1 MSINRSKNKPK
12 DIFDDDFEVIY
23 QEDHYSTLL
32 RNELAR
38 GNQDYDDHGNK
49 RGEYNDSKD
58 GYDDHGSYDN
68 GYGRNDD
75 AYDDDYDDYGDDYDD
90 YSDND
95 EYNDYSDNYDDYD
108 DHDDYS
114 DDYNDGYD
122 DYDDGYDS
130 YDDSYDDYDS
140 YDDGYDGY
148 DSYDDGYDD
157 YDDGYD
163 SYDDYDNYNNYHSR
177 DNYNRNNR
185 RGNGYRYADRRQ
197 NNRRDRLTLAF
208 PAARSVKTGGR
219 IICKLV
225 NLLLRSAALI
235 LTAIIIYTL
244 TMNFWKNHSAY
255 GSLFQVFTG
264 ENYILTAYL
273 AVAGFLLLFELTAFL
288 LILFAGKKTDRRG
301 IRYDTGRGLFS
312 FVFIYA
318 GSYLSFFLNS
328 LIPAFPAPLPGIQG
342 ALLVYGSMRSALLPL
357 CIAGIISCLIRRFVV
372 R

>member
-23 QEDHYSTLL
+23 QEDHYSKLL
-32 RNELAR
+32 RKELAR
-38 GNQDYDDHGNK
+38 RNQDYDDHG
-49 RGEYNDSKD
+49 G
-58 GYDDHGSYDN
+58 YDN
-68 GYGRNDD
+68 GYGRNDDDHNNYDD

-95 EYNDYSDNYDDYD
+95 DYN
-108 DHDDYS
+108 DYS

-122 DYDDGYDS
+122 
-130 YDDSYDDYDS
+130 S
-140 YDDGYDGY
+140 YDDGYNG
-148 DSYDDGYDD
+148 

-163 SYDDYDNYNNYHSR
+163 SYDDYDDGYDDYDNYNDYHSR

-255 GSLFQVFTG
+255 GSLFQVFTR

-328 LIPAFPAPLPGIQG
+328 LIPASPAPLQGIQG

>member
-23 QEDHYSTLL
+23 QEDHYSKLL
-32 RNELAR
+32 RKELAR
-38 GNQDYDDHGNK
+38 RNQDYDDHG
-49 RGEYNDSKD
+49 G
-58 GYDDHGSYDN
+58 YDN
-68 GYGRNDD
+68 GYGRNDDDHNNYDD

-90 YSDND
+90 YGDD
-95 EYNDYSDNYDDYD
+95 YDDYSDNDDYN
-108 DHDDYS
+108 DYS

-130 YDDSYDDYDS
+130 YDDGYNGYDDGYDS
-140 YDDGYDGY
+140 YDDGYD
-148 DSYDDGYDD
+148 SYDDYDD

-163 SYDDYDNYNNYHSR
+163 SYDDYDDGYDDYDNYNDYHSR

-244 TMNFWKNHSAY
+244 TMNFWKDHSAY

-328 LIPAFPAPLPGIQG
+328 LIPASPAPLQGIQG

-357 CIAGIISCLIRRFVV
+357 CIAGVISCLIRRFVV

>member
-23 QEDHYSTLL
+23 QEDHYSKLL
-32 RNELAR
+32 RKELAR
-38 GNQDYDDHGNK
+38 RNQDYDDHG
-49 RGEYNDSKD
+49 G
-58 GYDDHGSYDN
+58 YDN
-68 GYGRNDD
+68 GYGRNDDDHDNYDD

-95 EYNDYSDNYDDYD
+95 DYN
-108 DHDDYS
+108 DYS

-130 YDDSYDDYDS
+130 YDDGYNGYD
-140 YDDGYDGY
+140 DGY
-148 DSYDDGYDD
+148 DSYDDYDD

-163 SYDDYDNYNNYHSR
+163 SYDNGYDSYDDGYDSYDDYDDGYDDYDNYNDYHSR

-328 LIPAFPAPLPGIQG
+328 LIPASPAPLQGIQG

-357 CIAGIISCLIRRFVV
+357 CIAGVISCLIRRFVV

>member
-23 QEDHYSTLL
+23 QEDHYSKLL
-32 RNELAR
+32 RKELAR
-38 GNQDYDDHGNK
+38 RNQDYDDHG
-49 RGEYNDSKD
+49 G
-58 GYDDHGSYDN
+58 YDN
-68 GYGRNDD
+68 GYGRNDDDHNNYDD

-90 YSDND
+90 YGDD
-95 EYNDYSDNYDDYD
+95 YDDYSDNDDYN
-108 DHDDYS
+108 DYS
-114 DDYNDGYD
+114 DDYNDGYDSYDDGYNGYDDGYDSYDDGYDSYDDYD

-130 YDDSYDDYDS
+130 YDDGYDS
-140 YDDGYDGY
+140 YDD
-148 DSYDDGYDD
+148 YDDGYDD
-157 YDDGYD
+157 YD
-163 SYDDYDNYNNYHSR
+163 NYNDYHSR

-255 GSLFQVFTG
+255 GSLFQVFTR

-328 LIPAFPAPLPGIQG
+328 LIPASPAPLQGIQG

-357 CIAGIISCLIRRFVV
+357 CIAGVISCLIRRFVV

>member
-23 QEDHYSTLL
+23 QEDHYSKLL
-32 RNELAR
+32 RKELDR
-38 GNQDYDDHGNK
+38 RNQDYDDHG
-49 RGEYNDSKD
+49 G
-58 GYDDHGSYDN
+58 YDN
-68 GYGRNDD
+68 GYGRNDDDHDNYDD

-95 EYNDYSDNYDDYD
+95 DYNDYSDNY
-108 DHDDYS
+108 DDYS

-130 YDDSYDDYDS
+130 YDD
-140 YDDGYDGY
+140 G
-148 DSYDDGYDD
+148 
-157 YDDGYD
+157 
-163 SYDDYDNYNNYHSR
+163 YDDYDNYNDYHSR

-328 LIPAFPAPLPGIQG
+328 LIPASPAPLQGIQG

>member
-23 QEDHYSTLL
+23 QEDHYSKLL
-32 RNELAR
+32 RKELDR
-38 GNQDYDDHGNK
+38 RNQDYDDHG
-49 RGEYNDSKD
+49 G
-58 GYDDHGSYDN
+58 YDN

-75 AYDDDYDDYGDDYDD
+75 DHDNYDDDYDDYGDDYDD

-95 EYNDYSDNYDDYD
+95 DYNDYSDNY
-108 DHDDYS
+108 DDYS

-130 YDDSYDDYDS
+130 YDD
-140 YDDGYDGY
+140 GYDGY
-148 DSYDDGYDD
+148 D
-157 YDDGYD
+157 
-163 SYDDYDNYNNYHSR
+163 NYNDYHSR

-328 LIPAFPAPLPGIQG
+328 LIPASPAPLQGIQG

>member
-23 QEDHYSTLL
+23 QEDHYSKLL
-32 RNELAR
+32 RKELAR
-38 GNQDYDDHGNK
+38 RNQDYDDHG
-49 RGEYNDSKD
+49 G
-58 GYDDHGSYDN
+58 YDN
-68 GYGRNDD
+68 GYGRNDDDHNNYDD

-90 YSDND
+90 YGDD
-95 EYNDYSDNYDDYD
+95 YDDYSDNDDYN
-108 DHDDYS
+108 DYS

-130 YDDSYDDYDS
+130 YDDGYNGYDDGYDS
-140 YDDGYDGY
+140 YDDGYD
-148 DSYDDGYDD
+148 SYDDYDD

-163 SYDDYDNYNNYHSR
+163 SYDDYDDGYDDYDNYNDYHSR

-255 GSLFQVFTG
+255 GSLFQVFTR

-328 LIPAFPAPLPGIQG
+328 LIPASPAPLQGIQG

>member
-23 QEDHYSTLL
+23 QEDHYSKLL
-32 RNELAR
+32 RKELAR
-38 GNQDYDDHGNK
+38 RNQDYDDHG
-49 RGEYNDSKD
+49 G
-58 GYDDHGSYDN
+58 YDN
-68 GYGRNDD
+68 GYGRNDDDHNNYDD

-90 YSDND
+90 YGDD
-95 EYNDYSDNYDDYD
+95 YDDYSDNDDYN
-108 DHDDYS
+108 DYS

-130 YDDSYDDYDS
+130 YDDGYNG
-140 YDDGYDGY
+140 YDDGYD
-148 DSYDDGYDD
+148 S

-163 SYDDYDNYNNYHSR
+163 SYDDYDDGYDDYDNYNDYHSR

-244 TMNFWKNHSAY
+244 TMNFWKDHSAY

-328 LIPAFPAPLPGIQG
+328 LIPASPAPLQGIQG

>member
-23 QEDHYSTLL
+23 QEDHYSKLL
-32 RNELAR
+32 RKELDR
-38 GNQDYDDHGNK
+38 RNQDYDDHG
-49 RGEYNDSKD
+49 G
-58 GYDDHGSYDN
+58 YDN
-68 GYGRNDD
+68 GYGRNDDDHDNYDD

-95 EYNDYSDNYDDYD
+95 DYNDYSDNYDDY
-108 DHDDYS
+108 S
-114 DDYNDGYD
+114 DDYNDDYD
-122 DYDDGYDS
+122 DYD
-130 YDDSYDDYDS
+130 
-140 YDDGYDGY
+140 DGY

-157 YDDGYD
+157 YD
-163 SYDDYDNYNNYHSR
+163 NYNDYHSR

-328 LIPAFPAPLPGIQG
+328 LIPASPAPLQGIQG

>member
-23 QEDHYSTLL
+23 QEDHYSKLL
-32 RNELAR
+32 RKELDR
-38 GNQDYDDHGNK
+38 RNQDYDDHG
-49 RGEYNDSKD
+49 G
-58 GYDDHGSYDN
+58 YDN
-68 GYGRNDD
+68 GYGRNDDDHDNYDD

-95 EYNDYSDNYDDYD
+95 DYNDYSDNY
-108 DHDDYS
+108 DDYS

-130 YDDSYDDYDS
+130 YDD
-140 YDDGYDGY
+140 G
-148 DSYDDGYDD
+148 
-157 YDDGYD
+157 
-163 SYDDYDNYNNYHSR
+163 YDDYDNYNDYHSR

-185 RGNGYRYADRRQ
+185 RGNGYRYADRQQ

-328 LIPAFPAPLPGIQG
+328 LIPASPAPLQGIQG

>member
-23 QEDHYSTLL
+23 QEDHYSKLL
-32 RNELAR
+32 RKELAR
-38 GNQDYDDHGNK
+38 RNQDYDDHG
-49 RGEYNDSKD
+49 G
-58 GYDDHGSYDN
+58 YDN
-68 GYGRNDD
+68 GYGRNDDDHNNYDD

-90 YSDND
+90 YGDDYDDYSDND
-95 EYNDYSDNYDDYD
+95 DYNDYSDDY
-108 DHDDYS
+108 DDYS
-114 DDYNDGYD
+114 DDYNDDYD
-122 DYDDGYDS
+122 DYD
-130 YDDSYDDYDS
+130 
-140 YDDGYDGY
+140 DGY

-157 YDDGYD
+157 YD
-163 SYDDYDNYNNYHSR
+163 NYNDYHSR

-328 LIPAFPAPLPGIQG
+328 LIPASPAPLQGIQG

>member
-23 QEDHYSTLL
+23 QEDHYSKLL
-32 RNELAR
+32 RKELAR
-38 GNQDYDDHGNK
+38 RNQDYDDHG
-49 RGEYNDSKD
+49 G
-58 GYDDHGSYDN
+58 YDN
-68 GYGRNDD
+68 GYGRNDDDHNNYDD

-90 YSDND
+90 YGDD
-95 EYNDYSDNYDDYD
+95 YDDYSDNDDYN
-108 DHDDYS
+108 DYS

-130 YDDSYDDYDS
+130 YDDGYNGYDDGYDS
-140 YDDGYDGY
+140 YDDGYD
-148 DSYDDGYDD
+148 SYDD

-163 SYDDYDNYNNYHSR
+163 SYDDYDDGYDDYDNYNDYHSR

-255 GSLFQVFTG
+255 GSLFQVFTR

-328 LIPAFPAPLPGIQG
+328 LIPASPAPLQGIQG

>member
-23 QEDHYSTLL
+23 QEDHYSKLL
-32 RNELAR
+32 RKELAR
-38 GNQDYDDHGNK
+38 RNQDYDDHG
-49 RGEYNDSKD
+49 G
-58 GYDDHGSYDN
+58 YDN
-68 GYGRNDD
+68 GYGRNDDDHDNYDD

-95 EYNDYSDNYDDYD
+95 DYN
-108 DHDDYS
+108 DYS

-130 YDDSYDDYDS
+130 YDDGYNG
-140 YDDGYDGY
+140 YDDGYD
-148 DSYDDGYDD
+148 S

-163 SYDDYDNYNNYHSR
+163 SYDDYDDGYDDYDNYNDYHSR

-244 TMNFWKNHSAY
+244 TMNFWKDHSAY

-328 LIPAFPAPLPGIQG
+328 LIPASPAPLQGIQG

>member
-23 QEDHYSTLL
+23 QEDHYSKLL
-32 RNELAR
+32 RKELDR
-38 GNQDYDDHGNK
+38 RNQDYDDHG
-49 RGEYNDSKD
+49 G
-58 GYDDHGSYDN
+58 YDN
-68 GYGRNDD
+68 GYGRNDDDHDNYDD

-90 YSDND
+90 YSNND
-95 EYNDYSDNYDDYD
+95 DYNDYSDNY
-108 DHDDYS
+108 DDYS

-130 YDDSYDDYDS
+130 YDD
-140 YDDGYDGY
+140 G
-148 DSYDDGYDD
+148 
-157 YDDGYD
+157 
-163 SYDDYDNYNNYHSR
+163 YDDYDNYNDYHSR

-328 LIPAFPAPLPGIQG
+328 LIPASPAPLQGIQG

>member
-23 QEDHYSTLL
+23 QEDHYSKLL
-32 RNELAR
+32 RKELAR
-38 GNQDYDDHGNK
+38 RNQDYDDHG
-49 RGEYNDSKD
+49 G
-58 GYDDHGSYDN
+58 YDN
-68 GYGRNDD
+68 GYGRNDDDHDNYDD

-95 EYNDYSDNYDDYD
+95 DYN
-108 DHDDYS
+108 DYS

-130 YDDSYDDYDS
+130 YDDGYNGYDDGYDS
-140 YDDGYDGY
+140 YDDGYD
-148 DSYDDGYDD
+148 SYDDYDD

-163 SYDDYDNYNNYHSR
+163 SYDDYDDGYDDYDNYNDYHSR

-255 GSLFQVFTG
+255 GSLFQVFTR

-328 LIPAFPAPLPGIQG
+328 LIPASPAPLQGIQG

>member
-23 QEDHYSTLL
+23 QEDHYSKLL
-32 RNELAR
+32 RKELAR
-38 GNQDYDDHGNK
+38 RNQDYDDHG
-49 RGEYNDSKD
+49 G
-58 GYDDHGSYDN
+58 YDN
-68 GYGRNDD
+68 GYGRNDDDHDNYDD

-95 EYNDYSDNYDDYD
+95 DYN
-108 DHDDYS
+108 DYS

-130 YDDSYDDYDS
+130 YDDGYNGYDDGYDS
-140 YDDGYDGY
+140 YDDGYD
-148 DSYDDGYDD
+148 SYDDYDD

-163 SYDDYDNYNNYHSR
+163 SYDNYNDYHSR

-244 TMNFWKNHSAY
+244 TMNFWKDHSAY
-255 GSLFQVFTG
+255 GSLFQVFTR

-328 LIPAFPAPLPGIQG
+328 LIPASPAPLQGIQG

-357 CIAGIISCLIRRFVV
+357 CIAGVISCLIRRFVV

>member
-23 QEDHYSTLL
+23 QEDHYSKLL
-32 RNELAR
+32 RKELDR
-38 GNQDYDDHGNK
+38 RNQDYDDHG
-49 RGEYNDSKD
+49 G
-58 GYDDHGSYDN
+58 YDN
-68 GYGRNDD
+68 GYGRNDDDHNNYDD

-90 YSDND
+90 YGDDYDDYSDND
-95 EYNDYSDNYDDYD
+95 DYNDYSDNYDDY
-108 DHDDYS
+108 S
-114 DDYNDGYD
+114 DDYNDDYD
-122 DYDDGYDS
+122 DYD
-130 YDDSYDDYDS
+130 
-140 YDDGYDGY
+140 DGY

-157 YDDGYD
+157 YD
-163 SYDDYDNYNNYHSR
+163 NYNDYHSR

-328 LIPAFPAPLPGIQG
+328 LIPASPAPLQGIQG

>member
-23 QEDHYSTLL
+23 QEDHYSKLL
-32 RNELAR
+32 RKELDR
-38 GNQDYDDHGNK
+38 RNQDYDDHG
-49 RGEYNDSKD
+49 G
-58 GYDDHGSYDN
+58 YDN
-68 GYGRNDD
+68 GYGRNDDDHDNYDD

-95 EYNDYSDNYDDYD
+95 DYNDYSDNY
-108 DHDDYS
+108 DDYS

-130 YDDSYDDYDS
+130 YDD
-140 YDDGYDGY
+140 
-148 DSYDDGYDD
+148 YDDGYDD
-157 YDDGYD
+157 YD
-163 SYDDYDNYNNYHSR
+163 NYNDYHSR

-328 LIPAFPAPLPGIQG
+328 LIPASPAPLQGIQG

>member
-23 QEDHYSTLL
+23 QEDHYSKLL
-32 RNELAR
+32 RKELAR
-38 GNQDYDDHGNK
+38 RNQDYDDHG
-49 RGEYNDSKD
+49 G
-58 GYDDHGSYDN
+58 YDN
-68 GYGRNDD
+68 GYGRNDDDHNNYDD

-95 EYNDYSDNYDDYD
+95 DYN
-108 DHDDYS
+108 DYS

-130 YDDSYDDYDS
+130 YDDGYNGYDDGYDS
-140 YDDGYDGY
+140 YDDGYD
-148 DSYDDGYDD
+148 SYDDYDD

-163 SYDDYDNYNNYHSR
+163 SYDDYDDGYDDYDNYNDYHSR

-255 GSLFQVFTG
+255 GSLFQVFTR

-328 LIPAFPAPLPGIQG
+328 LIPASPAPLQGIQG

>member
-23 QEDHYSTLL
+23 QEDHYSKLL
-32 RNELAR
+32 RKELAR
-38 GNQDYDDHGNK
+38 RNQDYDDH
-49 RGEYNDSKD
+49 
-58 GYDDHGSYDN
+58 
-68 GYGRNDD
+68 
-75 AYDDDYDDYGDDYDD
+75 GDDYDD

-95 EYNDYSDNYDDYD
+95 DYN
-108 DHDDYS
+108 DYS

-130 YDDSYDDYDS
+130 YDDGYNGYDDGYDS
-140 YDDGYDGY
+140 YDDGYD
-148 DSYDDGYDD
+148 SYDDYDD

-163 SYDDYDNYNNYHSR
+163 SYDDYDDGYDDYDNYNDYHSR

-244 TMNFWKNHSAY
+244 TMNFWKDHSAY

-328 LIPAFPAPLPGIQG
+328 LIPASPAPLQGIQG

-357 CIAGIISCLIRRFVV
+357 CIAGVISCLIRRFVV

>member
-23 QEDHYSTLL
+23 QEDHYSKLL
-32 RNELAR
+32 RKELDR
-38 GNQDYDDHGNK
+38 RNQDYDDHG
-49 RGEYNDSKD
+49 G
-58 GYDDHGSYDN
+58 YDN
-68 GYGRNDD
+68 GYGRNDDDHDNYDD

-95 EYNDYSDNYDDYD
+95 DYNDYSDNY
-108 DHDDYS
+108 DDYS

-130 YDDSYDDYDS
+130 YDD
-140 YDDGYDGY
+140 GYDGY
-148 DSYDDGYDD
+148 D
-157 YDDGYD
+157 
-163 SYDDYDNYNNYHSR
+163 NYNDYHSR

-328 LIPAFPAPLPGIQG
+328 LIPASPAPLQGIQG

>member
-23 QEDHYSTLL
+23 QEDHYSKLL
-32 RNELAR
+32 RKELAR
-38 GNQDYDDHGNK
+38 RNQDYDDHG
-49 RGEYNDSKD
+49 G
-58 GYDDHGSYDN
+58 YDN
-68 GYGRNDD
+68 GYGRNDDDHNNYDD

-90 YSDND
+90 YGDD
-95 EYNDYSDNYDDYD
+95 YDDYSDNDDYN
-108 DHDDYS
+108 DYS

-130 YDDSYDDYDS
+130 YDDGYNG
-140 YDDGYDGY
+140 YDDGYD
-148 DSYDDGYDD
+148 S

-163 SYDDYDNYNNYHSR
+163 SYDDYDDGYDGYDDYDDGYDDYDNYNDYHSR

-244 TMNFWKNHSAY
+244 TMNFWKDHSAY
-255 GSLFQVFTG
+255 GSLFQVFTR

-328 LIPAFPAPLPGIQG
+328 LIPASPAPLQGIQG

-357 CIAGIISCLIRRFVV
+357 CIAGVISCLIRRFVV

>member
-23 QEDHYSTLL
+23 QEDHYSKLL
-32 RNELAR
+32 RKELAR
-38 GNQDYDDHGNK
+38 RNQDYDDHG
-49 RGEYNDSKD
+49 G
-58 GYDDHGSYDN
+58 YDN
-68 GYGRNDD
+68 GYGRNDDDHNNYDD

-95 EYNDYSDNYDDYD
+95 DYN
-108 DHDDYS
+108 DYS

-122 DYDDGYDS
+122 SYDDGYNGYDDGYDS
-130 YDDSYDDYDS
+130 YDD
-140 YDDGYDGY
+140 GY
-148 DSYDDGYDD
+148 DSYDD

-163 SYDDYDNYNNYHSR
+163 SYDDYDDGYDDYDNYNDYHSR

-255 GSLFQVFTG
+255 GSLFQVFTR

-328 LIPAFPAPLPGIQG
+328 LIPASPAPLQGIQG

>member
-23 QEDHYSTLL
+23 QEDHYSKLL
-32 RNELAR
+32 RKELAR
-38 GNQDYDDHGNK
+38 RNQDYDDHG
-49 RGEYNDSKD
+49 G
-58 GYDDHGSYDN
+58 YDN
-68 GYGRNDD
+68 GYGRNDDDHNNYDD

-90 YSDND
+90 YGDD
-95 EYNDYSDNYDDYD
+95 YDDYSDNDDYN
-108 DHDDYS
+108 DYS

-122 DYDDGYDS
+122 SYDDGYNGYDDGYDS
-130 YDDSYDDYDS
+130 YDD
-140 YDDGYDGY
+140 GY
-148 DSYDDGYDD
+148 DSYDDYDD

-163 SYDDYDNYNNYHSR
+163 SYDDYDDGYDDYDNYNDYHSR

-255 GSLFQVFTG
+255 GSLFQVFTR

-328 LIPAFPAPLPGIQG
+328 LIPASPAPLQGIQG

>member
-23 QEDHYSTLL
+23 QEDHYSKLL
-32 RNELAR
+32 RKELAR
-38 GNQDYDDHGNK
+38 RNQDYDDHG
-49 RGEYNDSKD
+49 G
-58 GYDDHGSYDN
+58 YDN
-68 GYGRNDD
+68 GYGRNDDDHNNYDD

-90 YSDND
+90 YGDD
-95 EYNDYSDNYDDYD
+95 YDDYSDNDDYN
-108 DHDDYS
+108 DYS

-122 DYDDGYDS
+122 SYDDGYNGYDDGYDS
-130 YDDSYDDYDS
+130 YDD
-140 YDDGYDGY
+140 GY
-148 DSYDDGYDD
+148 DSYDD

-163 SYDDYDNYNNYHSR
+163 SYDDYDDGYDDYDNYNDYHSR

-255 GSLFQVFTG
+255 GSLFQVFTR

-328 LIPAFPAPLPGIQG
+328 LIPASPAPLQGIQG

>member
-23 QEDHYSTLL
+23 QEDHYSKLL
-32 RNELAR
+32 RKELAR
-38 GNQDYDDHGNK
+38 RNQDYDDHG
-49 RGEYNDSKD
+49 G
-58 GYDDHGSYDN
+58 YDN
-68 GYGRNDD
+68 GYGRNDDDHDNYDD

-95 EYNDYSDNYDDYD
+95 DYN
-108 DHDDYS
+108 DYS

-130 YDDSYDDYDS
+130 YDDGYNG
-140 YDDGYDGY
+140 YDDGYD
-148 DSYDDGYDD
+148 S

-163 SYDDYDNYNNYHSR
+163 SYDDYDDGYDDYDNYNDYHSR

-244 TMNFWKNHSAY
+244 TMNFWKDHSAY
-255 GSLFQVFTG
+255 GSLFQVFTR

-328 LIPAFPAPLPGIQG
+328 LIPASPAPLQGIQG

-357 CIAGIISCLIRRFVV
+357 CIAGVISCLIRRFVV

>member
-23 QEDHYSTLL
+23 QEDHYSKLL
-32 RNELAR
+32 RKELDR
-38 GNQDYDDHGNK
+38 RNQDYDDHG
-49 RGEYNDSKD
+49 G
-58 GYDDHGSYDN
+58 YDN
-68 GYGRNDD
+68 GYGRNDDDHDNYDD

-95 EYNDYSDNYDDYD
+95 DYNDYSDNY
-108 DHDDYS
+108 DDYS

-130 YDDSYDDYDS
+130 YDD
-140 YDDGYDGY
+140 G
-148 DSYDDGYDD
+148 
-157 YDDGYD
+157 
-163 SYDDYDNYNNYHSR
+163 YDDYDNYNDYHSR

-328 LIPAFPAPLPGIQG
+328 LIPASPAPLQGIQG
-342 ALLVYGSMRSALLPL
+342 ALLVYEIGRAH
-357 CIAGIISCLIRRFVV
+357 V
-372 R
+372 

>member
-23 QEDHYSTLL
+23 QEDHYSKLL
-32 RNELAR
+32 RKELAR
-38 GNQDYDDHGNK
+38 RNQDYDDHG
-49 RGEYNDSKD
+49 G
-58 GYDDHGSYDN
+58 YDN
-68 GYGRNDD
+68 GYGRNDDDHDNYDD

-95 EYNDYSDNYDDYD
+95 DYNDYSDNY
-108 DHDDYS
+108 DDYS

-130 YDDSYDDYDS
+130 YDD
-140 YDDGYDGY
+140 G
-148 DSYDDGYDD
+148 
-157 YDDGYD
+157 
-163 SYDDYDNYNNYHSR
+163 YDDYDNYNDYHSR

-328 LIPAFPAPLPGIQG
+328 LIPASPAPLQGIQG

>member
-23 QEDHYSTLL
+23 QEDHYSKLL
-32 RNELAR
+32 RKELAR
-38 GNQDYDDHGNK
+38 RNQDYDDHG
-49 RGEYNDSKD
+49 G
-58 GYDDHGSYDN
+58 YDN
-68 GYGRNDD
+68 GYGRNDDDHNNYDD

-90 YSDND
+90 YGDD
-95 EYNDYSDNYDDYD
+95 YDDYSDNDDYN
-108 DHDDYS
+108 DYS

-130 YDDSYDDYDS
+130 YDD
-140 YDDGYDGY
+140 GYNG
-148 DSYDDGYDD
+148 

-163 SYDDYDNYNNYHSR
+163 SYDDYDDGYDDYDNYNDYHSR

-328 LIPAFPAPLPGIQG
+328 LIPASPAPLQGIQG

>member
-23 QEDHYSTLL
+23 QEDHYSKLL
-32 RNELAR
+32 RKELAR
-38 GNQDYDDHGNK
+38 RNQDYDDHG
-49 RGEYNDSKD
+49 G
-58 GYDDHGSYDN
+58 YDN
-68 GYGRNDD
+68 GYGRNDDDHDNYDD

-95 EYNDYSDNYDDYD
+95 DYN
-108 DHDDYS
+108 DYS

-130 YDDSYDDYDS
+130 YDDGYNGYDDGYDS
-140 YDDGYDGY
+140 YDDGYD
-148 DSYDDGYDD
+148 SYDDYDD

-163 SYDDYDNYNNYHSR
+163 SYDDGYDSYDDYDDGYDDYDNYNDYHSR

-244 TMNFWKNHSAY
+244 TMNFWKDHSAY
-255 GSLFQVFTG
+255 GSLFQVFTR

-328 LIPAFPAPLPGIQG
+328 LIPASPAPLQGIQG

-357 CIAGIISCLIRRFVV
+357 CIAGVISCLIRRFVV

>member
-23 QEDHYSTLL
+23 QEDHYSKLL
-32 RNELAR
+32 RKELAR
-38 GNQDYDDHGNK
+38 RNQDYDDH
-49 RGEYNDSKD
+49 
-58 GYDDHGSYDN
+58 
-68 GYGRNDD
+68 
-75 AYDDDYDDYGDDYDD
+75 GDDYDD

-95 EYNDYSDNYDDYD
+95 DYN
-108 DHDDYS
+108 DYS

-130 YDDSYDDYDS
+130 YDDGYNGYDDGYDS
-140 YDDGYDGY
+140 YDDGYD
-148 DSYDDGYDD
+148 SYDDYDD

-163 SYDDYDNYNNYHSR
+163 SYDDYDDGYDDYDNYNDYHSR

-244 TMNFWKNHSAY
+244 TMNFWKDHSAY
-255 GSLFQVFTG
+255 GSLFQVFTR

-328 LIPAFPAPLPGIQG
+328 LIPASPAPLQGIQG

-357 CIAGIISCLIRRFVV
+357 CIAGVISCLIRRFVV

>member
-1 MSINRSKNKPK
+1 
-12 DIFDDDFEVIY
+12 
-23 QEDHYSTLL
+23 
-32 RNELAR
+32 
-38 GNQDYDDHGNK
+38 
-49 RGEYNDSKD
+49 
-58 GYDDHGSYDN
+58 
-68 GYGRNDD
+68 
-75 AYDDDYDDYGDDYDD
+75 
-90 YSDND
+90 
-95 EYNDYSDNYDDYD
+95 
-108 DHDDYS
+108 
-114 DDYNDGYD
+114 
-122 DYDDGYDS
+122 
-130 YDDSYDDYDS
+130 
-140 YDDGYDGY
+140 
-148 DSYDDGYDD
+148 
-157 YDDGYD
+157 
-163 SYDDYDNYNNYHSR
+163 YHSR

-225 NLLLRSAALI
+225 NLLLRSSALI

-255 GSLFQVFTG
+255 GSLFQVFTR

-328 LIPAFPAPLPGIQG
+328 LIPASPAPLQGIQG

>member
-23 QEDHYSTLL
+23 QEDHYSKLL
-32 RNELAR
+32 RKELAR
-38 GNQDYDDHGNK
+38 RNQDYDDHG
-49 RGEYNDSKD
+49 G
-58 GYDDHGSYDN
+58 YDN
-68 GYGRNDD
+68 GYGRNDDDHNNYDD

-95 EYNDYSDNYDDYD
+95 DYN
-108 DHDDYS
+108 DYS

-122 DYDDGYDS
+122 SYDDGYNGYDDGYDS
-130 YDDSYDDYDS
+130 
-140 YDDGYDGY
+140 
-148 DSYDDGYDD
+148 

-163 SYDDYDNYNNYHSR
+163 SYDDYDDGYDDYDNYNDYHSR

-255 GSLFQVFTG
+255 GSLFQVFTR

-328 LIPAFPAPLPGIQG
+328 LIPASPAPLQGIQG

-357 CIAGIISCLIRRFVV
+357 CIAGVISCLIRRFVV

>member
-23 QEDHYSTLL
+23 QEDHYSKLL
-32 RNELAR
+32 RKELAR
-38 GNQDYDDHGNK
+38 RNQDYDDHG
-49 RGEYNDSKD
+49 G
-58 GYDDHGSYDN
+58 YDN
-68 GYGRNDD
+68 GYGRNDDDHDNYDD

-95 EYNDYSDNYDDYD
+95 DYN
-108 DHDDYS
+108 DYS

-130 YDDSYDDYDS
+130 YDDGYNGYDDGYDS
-140 YDDGYDGY
+140 YDDGYD
-148 DSYDDGYDD
+148 SYDDYDD

-163 SYDDYDNYNNYHSR
+163 SYDDYDDGYDDYDNYNDYHSR

-244 TMNFWKNHSAY
+244 TMNFWKDHSAY
-255 GSLFQVFTG
+255 GSLFQVFTR

-328 LIPAFPAPLPGIQG
+328 LIPASPAPLQGIQG

-357 CIAGIISCLIRRFVV
+357 CIAGVISCLIRRFVV

>member
-1 MSINRSKNKPK
+1 M
-12 DIFDDDFEVIY
+12 
-23 QEDHYSTLL
+23 
-32 RNELAR
+32 
-38 GNQDYDDHGNK
+38 
-49 RGEYNDSKD
+49 
-58 GYDDHGSYDN
+58 
-68 GYGRNDD
+68 
-75 AYDDDYDDYGDDYDD
+75 
-90 YSDND
+90 
-95 EYNDYSDNYDDYD
+95 
-108 DHDDYS
+108 
-114 DDYNDGYD
+114 
-122 DYDDGYDS
+122 
-130 YDDSYDDYDS
+130 
-140 YDDGYDGY
+140 
-148 DSYDDGYDD
+148 
-157 YDDGYD
+157 
-163 SYDDYDNYNNYHSR
+163 
-177 DNYNRNNR
+177 
-185 RGNGYRYADRRQ
+185 
-197 NNRRDRLTLAF
+197 
-208 PAARSVKTGGR
+208 
-219 IICKLV
+219 

-255 GSLFQVFTG
+255 GSLFQVFTR

-328 LIPAFPAPLPGIQG
+328 LIPASPAPLQGIQG

>member
-23 QEDHYSTLL
+23 QEDHYSKLL
-32 RNELAR
+32 RKELAR
-38 GNQDYDDHGNK
+38 RNQDYDDHG
-49 RGEYNDSKD
+49 G
-58 GYDDHGSYDN
+58 YDN
-68 GYGRNDD
+68 GYGRNDDDHNNYDD

-90 YSDND
+90 YGDD
-95 EYNDYSDNYDDYD
+95 YDDYSDNDDYN
-108 DHDDYS
+108 DYS

-130 YDDSYDDYDS
+130 YDDGYNGYDDGYDS
-140 YDDGYDGY
+140 YDDGYD
-148 DSYDDGYDD
+148 SYDDYDD

-163 SYDDYDNYNNYHSR
+163 SYDDYDDGYDDYDNYNDYHSR

-255 GSLFQVFTG
+255 GSLFQVFTR

-328 LIPAFPAPLPGIQG
+328 LIPASPAPLQGIQG

-357 CIAGIISCLIRRFVV
+357 CIAGVISCLIRRFVV

>member
-23 QEDHYSTLL
+23 QEDHYSKLL
-32 RNELAR
+32 RKELAR
-38 GNQDYDDHGNK
+38 RNQDYDDHG
-49 RGEYNDSKD
+49 G
-58 GYDDHGSYDN
+58 YDN
-68 GYGRNDD
+68 GYGRNDDDHDNYDD

-90 YSDND
+90 YGDND
-95 EYNDYSDNYDDYD
+95 DYN
-108 DHDDYS
+108 DYS

-122 DYDDGYDS
+122 DYD
-130 YDDSYDDYDS
+130 S
-140 YDDGYDGY
+140 YDDGYDR
-148 DSYDDGYDD
+148 YDDGYDRYDDGYDRYDDGYDRYDDYDD

-163 SYDDYDNYNNYHSR
+163 SYDDYDDGYDDYDNYNDYHSR

-255 GSLFQVFTG
+255 GSLFQVFTR

-328 LIPAFPAPLPGIQG
+328 LIPASPAPLQGIQG

>member
-23 QEDHYSTLL
+23 QEDHYSKLL
-32 RNELAR
+32 RKELAR
-38 GNQDYDDHGNK
+38 RNQDYDDHG
-49 RGEYNDSKD
+49 G
-58 GYDDHGSYDN
+58 YDN
-68 GYGRNDD
+68 GYGRNDDDHDNYDD

-95 EYNDYSDNYDDYD
+95 DYN
-108 DHDDYS
+108 DYS

-130 YDDSYDDYDS
+130 YDDGYNG
-140 YDDGYDGY
+140 YDDGYD
-148 DSYDDGYDD
+148 S

-163 SYDDYDNYNNYHSR
+163 SYDDYDDGYDDYDNYNDYHSR

-328 LIPAFPAPLPGIQG
+328 LIPASPAPLQGIQG

>member
-23 QEDHYSTLL
+23 QEDHYSKLL
-32 RNELAR
+32 RKELDR
-38 GNQDYDDHGNK
+38 RNQDYDDHG
-49 RGEYNDSKD
+49 G
-58 GYDDHGSYDN
+58 YDN
-68 GYGRNDD
+68 GYGRNDDDHNNYDD

-95 EYNDYSDNYDDYD
+95 DYNDYSDNY
-108 DHDDYS
+108 DDYS

-130 YDDSYDDYDS
+130 YDD
-140 YDDGYDGY
+140 GYDGY
-148 DSYDDGYDD
+148 D
-157 YDDGYD
+157 
-163 SYDDYDNYNNYHSR
+163 NYNDYHSR

-328 LIPAFPAPLPGIQG
+328 LIPASPAPLQGIQG